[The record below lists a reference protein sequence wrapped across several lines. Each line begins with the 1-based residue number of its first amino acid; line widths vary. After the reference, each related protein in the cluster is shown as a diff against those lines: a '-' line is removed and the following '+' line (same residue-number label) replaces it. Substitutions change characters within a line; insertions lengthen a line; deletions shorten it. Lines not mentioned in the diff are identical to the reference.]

1 MKQRI
6 TIITLILFLF
16 GFSIYAQKTER
27 KTSVGLF
34 YSFSTINVE
43 EAKQPSSLSFSTK
56 NSSGVGLNIV
66 HHLGHT
72 FAIESGVEYTLL
84 DVNQIVKGTPNDTTQ
99 TNLSLLQVPILGRF
113 YLSEN
118 LFANSGLL
126 LDFDMNSTSAISSQT
141 GMGLMGGIGAIYE
154 FNSGFSIYANPYIK
168 AHSLLRFNSSKPKN
182 SLLEYGIRL
191 GVAYRF

>member
-6 TIITLILFLF
+6 TIITLLLFLF
-16 GFSIYAQKTER
+16 GFSIYAKNPVKR
-27 KTSVGLF
+27 TSVGLF
-34 YSFSTINVE
+34 YSISGISIGETE
-43 EAKQPSSLSFSTK
+43 QSSSLSFSIE
-56 NSSGVGLNIV
+56 NSSGAGINIV

-84 DVNQIVKGTPNDTTQ
+84 DVEQIQITPADTIQ

-113 YLSEN
+113 CFSEN
-118 LFANSGLL
+118 LFANGGLL

-141 GMGLMGGIGAIYE
+141 GMGLMGGIGAIYT
-154 FNSGFSIYANPYIK
+154 FNSGFSIFANPYIK
-168 AHSLLRFNSSKPKN
+168 AHSLLRFNSSEQKN

-191 GVAYRF
+191 GVAYKF